1 MFVYDGDCA
10 FCSSCARFI
19 TRRIPTTATVAAW
32 QHLDLA
38 ALGLTEQV
46 CEQAVQWVPAGGAT
60 GSSAGAVAIGRML
73 VDAGSYWRVLGRLAL
88 ARPGSWLAG
97 PVYRL
102 VARNR
107 HRLPGGTPACA
118 LPPPRSP
125 S

>member
-1 MFVYDGDCA
+1 VFVYDGDCA

-19 TRRIPTTATVAAW
+19 TRLIPTTATVAAW

-38 ALGLTEQV
+38 ALGLTEEE
-46 CEQAVQWVPAGGAT
+46 CERAVRWVPADGAA
-60 GSSAGAVAIGRML
+60 GRASADVAIGRML
-73 VDAGSYWRVLGRLAL
+73 VDAGSFWRLLGRLAL
-88 ARPGSWLAG
+88 LPPGSWLAG

-118 LPPPRSP
+118 LPPEKAP
-125 S
+125 